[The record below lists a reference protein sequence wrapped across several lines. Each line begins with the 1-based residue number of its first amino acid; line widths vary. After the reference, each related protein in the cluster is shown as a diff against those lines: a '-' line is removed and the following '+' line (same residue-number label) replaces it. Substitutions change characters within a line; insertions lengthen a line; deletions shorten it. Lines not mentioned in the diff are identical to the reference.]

1 MKDLQGVLTT
11 LRYIDRRQMPPEW
24 KIALETAIRLEQK
37 TQKSKASFIAKWEER
52 LGKERKSAPPQS
64 IRFGDVKVYNQQ
76 VKLETTRPPSD
87 KIGRDITSKT
97 IVEKYILGLLQCAAW
112 SKYCCGTPASLRA
125 EIIKN
130 NLTKQQLIID
140 LYRIYKYI
148 NHDRVAI
155 LGYNNS
161 WKLYPVFKV
170 TKWNYRTNRWEETG
184 KTRRLAPL
192 LKRYMIRIVQE
203 PEMAATT
210 IQAQWRKK
218 RAQTLYQISR
228 EFQNKLKLII
238 IAFQYFTNYGF
249 FTLTHGSGVASTCI
263 AGPKTPRTRLSL

>member
-1 MKDLQGVLTT
+1 MKDIHRLLAT
-11 LRYIDRRQMPPEW
+11 LRFFDEQQIPQEW
-24 KIALETAIRLEQK
+24 KKALETAISLEEK
-37 TQKSKASFIAKWEER
+37 TQKTKEQFIAKWEER
-52 LGKERKSAPPQS
+52 LAKERKSTPQP
-64 IRFGDVKVYNQQ
+64 IRFGDVKVYNHQ
-76 VKLETTRPPSD
+76 VKLETTRPPRD
-87 KIGRDITSKT
+87 NIGRDITSKVL
-97 IVEKYILGLLQCAAW
+97 VEKYILGLLQCDVW
-112 SKYCCGTPASLRA
+112 SGYCCGTSASLS
-125 EIIKN
+125 EELVKN
-130 NLTKQQLIID
+130 NLTKQQLVVD
-140 LYRIYKYI
+140 LQRIYKYI
-148 NHDRVAI
+148 NHDRIAI

-161 WKLYPVFKV
+161 WKLYPAFKV
-170 TKWNYRTNRWEETG
+170 TKWNYMTKSWEETG

-192 LKRYMIRIVQE
+192 IKRYMIRIVKE

-263 AGPKTPRTRLSL
+263 AGPKTPRTRLSF